1 MAELPYVLNTG
12 TLSKVFSTIQTT
24 GAPAKVTNKY
34 LESIGFKSKNDRY
47 LVPFLKDLGFIQGD
61 GTPTDRWRSYR
72 HTGESKAVM
81 AEAVRGAWSGLF
93 DLFPDAPRRDDEAIR
108 NWMRTK
114 SPQASPL
121 TVDRSIKT
129 FRAVAE
135 LSDFSGEPGEPV
147 PSAPA
152 QRRPEA
158 AVAATVPSVP
168 SMPRIATPEVVIN
181 IQLQVPATNDP
192 DTYDRFFAAMRKHL
206 FPGES

>member
-12 TLSKVFSTIQTT
+12 TLSKLFSTIQTT
-24 GAPAKVTNKY
+24 GAPAKVTGKY

-47 LVPFLKDLGFIQGD
+47 LVPFLKDLGFVQSD

-81 AEAVRGAWSGLF
+81 AEAVRGAWGGLF

-108 NWMRTK
+108 NWMRTR
-114 SPQASPL
+114 SPQASPV
-121 TVDRSIKT
+121 TVDRSLKS
-129 FRAVAE
+129 FRAVADLAE
-135 LSDFSGEPGEPV
+135 FSGQPV
-147 PSAPA
+147 AEAPVQQPA
-152 QRRPEA
+152 EA
-158 AVAATVPSVP
+158 AVAATVPGLP
-168 SMPRIATPEVVIN
+168 SMPRLATPEVVIN

-206 FPGES
+206 FPSDS